1 MGHMHQHLHNILG
14 AIEQSITILL
24 VLVMFLIF
32 KIIWLAFSLFK
43 KLRAAKCERTA
54 IQKDLDEIKNIL
66 REKEGAGD

>member
-1 MGHMHQHLHNILG
+1 MGHMHQHLHNILE
-14 AIEQSITILL
+14 AIEQSITILF

-32 KIIWLAFSLFK
+32 KIIWLAFSLFG
-43 KLRAAKCERTA
+43 KLRAAKRERIG

>member
-1 MGHMHQHLHNILG
+1 MHQHLHNILE
-14 AIEQSITILL
+14 AIEQSITILF

-32 KIIWLAFSLFK
+32 KIIWLAFSLFG
-43 KLRAAKCERTA
+43 KLRAAKRERIG